1 MQDAGGAVRVEI
13 RQKRFGEKA
22 VLGPIAFNVEAGEV
36 LGLTGPS
43 GIGKSTL
50 LRIIAG
56 LDQDYEGKVLDAGRL
71 AMVFQEPTLLPW
83 RSALQNLTLTTGCG
97 AERALQ
103 ALDEVG
109 LSGEEESFPH
119 RLSLGQQ
126 RRLALARAIAVTPDS
141 LLLDEAFVS
150 LDDATA
156 LRMRSLTLRLLEPRQ
171 VASLLVS
178 HDLSELATLSDRV
191 VYLDGK
197 PAEIKGTFV
206 FDEDQRTR
214 DQTEAAKELRHWMA
228 RTQS

>member
-1 MQDAGGAVRVEI
+1 MRVEI
-13 RQKRFGEKA
+13 KSKRFGEKA
-22 VLGPIAFNVEAGEV
+22 VLGAVQLQVEKGQV
-36 LGLTGPS
+36 LGVTGPS

-56 LDQDYEGKVLDAGRL
+56 LDQDFSGRIAEVGRV

-83 RSALQNLTLTTGCG
+83 RSALQNLTLVTDCTAG
-97 AERALQ
+97 RARE

-109 LSGEEESFPH
+109 LKGEEEAFPQ

-156 LRMRSLTLRLLEPRQ
+156 LRMRDLTLALLEHRQ

-178 HDLSELATLSDRV
+178 HDLSELAMLADRV
-191 VYLDGK
+191 VYLDGR
-197 PAEIKGTFV
+197 PAEVRGAFTFEQSQR
-206 FDEDQRTR
+206 DRDQRASLSQLRDWISTR
-214 DQTEAAKELRHWMA
+214 QVEGWQ
-228 RTQS
+228 QS